1 MRRPLN
7 AIKSLPDFRLNHLP
21 QRGALLFCAD
31 FKAFLAFEWSCV
43 LGSDG
48 TCVST
53 ASCDY
58 FGNITICELLGG
70 FDATG
75 WSGTMSAGIDGSL
88 PDTNGDG
95 TNSPIVEDFD
105 CSF

>member
-1 MRRPLN
+1 
-7 AIKSLPDFRLNHLP
+7 
-21 QRGALLFCAD
+21 
-31 FKAFLAFEWSCV
+31 
-43 LGSDG
+43 
-48 TCVST
+48 
-53 ASCDY
+53 
-58 FGNITICELLGG
+58 LGG